1 MKHNLL
7 HELRLAE
14 LHSLLAKKLWHKSI
28 DEYASIEEMNS
39 YANQYTEWQDKE
51 LMLLR
56 KVMYDAEQY
65 AKSIKNT
72 LVK

>member
-7 HELRLAE
+7 HELRVAE

-39 YANQYTEWQDKE
+39 YANQYTEWQNRE
-51 LMLLR
+51 LVLLR

-65 AKSIKNT
+65 AKPT
-72 LVK
+72 